1 MAKKPFK
8 LLRLEDKGAAFSDAA
23 DIDKLPA
30 NDRPELGPVMMLSLD
45 RARNRLFV
53 NGQVWDPA
61 TDKLSPGVR
70 GSGGGKGGMG
80 GVGLDGN
87 LYLMGYERWMS
98 RYGPDLKPL
107 PFPDDVAG
115 KLAKG
120 LLEGPADC
128 WLRLRARGVTA
139 DPAGNI
145 YALWQRSDKTAPGN
159 KDPNWLALHTPD
171 GKVKNEKLIDS
182 DTRGLASPRLD
193 SQGNIYLTLGARPKG
208 VDVPE
213 SFKGQDLGVPW
224 KSRGINTNDINWY
237 HLMYGAIVK
246 FPPEGGV
253 IRKGSGGT
261 PMGYS
266 YGLETE
272 VKGAKW
278 IFYGASSVP
287 SWRQMY
293 PDTCL
298 CEAGQF
304 DVDEY
309 GRSFFADALRFRVG
323 MLDAGG
329 NLIGWF
335 GEYGNVDSARP
346 KSKVPAPA
354 IPVLWPENV
363 AAGNGMV
370 YVGDRLNRRVV
381 AVKLGHAAEET
392 CEVK

>member
-1 MAKKPFK
+1 
-8 LLRLEDKGAAFSDAA
+8 
-23 DIDKLPA
+23 
-30 NDRPELGPVMMLSLD
+30 
-45 RARNRLFV
+45 
-53 NGQVWDPA
+53 
-61 TDKLSPGVR
+61 
-70 GSGGGKGGMG
+70 
-80 GVGLDGN
+80 
-87 LYLMGYERWMS
+87 
-98 RYGPDLKPL
+98 
-107 PFPDDVAG
+107 
-115 KLAKG
+115 
-120 LLEGPADC
+120 
-128 WLRLRARGVTA
+128 
-139 DPAGNI
+139 
-145 YALWQRSDKTAPGN
+145 
-159 KDPNWLALHTPD
+159 
-171 GKVKNEKLIDS
+171 
-182 DTRGLASPRLD
+182 
-193 SQGNIYLTLGARPKG
+193 
-208 VDVPE
+208 
-213 SFKGQDLGVPW
+213 
-224 KSRGINTNDINWY
+224 
-237 HLMYGAIVK
+237 MYGAIVK
-246 FPPEGGV
+246 FPPEGGAV
-253 IRKGSGGT
+253 RKGSGGT

-335 GEYGNVDSARP
+335 GEYGNVDSAGP

-370 YVGDRLNRRVV
+370 YVGDRLNRRVA